1 MIDIY
6 KASMKYEYIEVIY
19 KQLAKKYSNN
29 LDIWASYIEFLIEI
43 RFKKEDSTQFILK
56 DIPFSDPKTVL

>member
-1 MIDIY
+1 
-6 KASMKYEYIEVIY
+6 MKYEYIEVIY